1 MIELLPPLT
10 ADSIGFASLAAMCVL
25 AAWYIPAAFPLTLA
39 AASAVLALSWL
50 HPAELAVLAAFM
62 VPPYVVARWSWGRP
76 ERADG
81 KVIVA
86 AIALQ
91 TAMFLVIKGYPGAR
105 LLQPWDSP
113 VAVVGI
119 SYMLFRQL
127 QLMIDAPNMGD
138 LRLTPYRYLT
148 WILAFWTLLAGPIQR
163 YAAFVEGLEGIHR
176 PGRDE
181 ALAAAHRAVNGFIKA
196 FVLAPVLLAPSKI
209 SLLARLGSGWLD
221 LTVVFYAFP
230 FYLYLNFSGYTD
242 MMIGIARLC
251 GFTTLPENF
260 NAPYLARNC
269 QEFWG
274 RWHMSLSGWIRD
286 YLFAPLS
293 LAIHRRLPARYH
305 SLALAAAVLLTFIVV
320 GGWHG
325 TTGAFFL
332 FGLMHG
338 VGVLVVALWDGM
350 LKKKLGRAGRK
361 AFVEKPWVRATAVVL
376 TFHYVAVAM
385 MLVNN
390 SLGEIR
396 VSLTAFLHL

>member
-1 MIELLPPLT
+1 MIGPLPPLA
-10 ADSIGFASLAAMCVL
+10 ADGIGFASLASLCIL
-25 AAWYIPAAFPLTLA
+25 AAWYAPAAFPLVLA
-39 AASAVLALSWL
+39 TASAVVALSWL
-50 HPAELAVLAAFM
+50 HGLDLAVLAVFL
-62 VPPYVVARWSWGRP
+62 VPPYAVARWTWGRP

-91 TAMFLVIKGYPGAR
+91 TAMFLVIKGYPGAS
-105 LLQPWDSP
+105 LLQPWAQP

-138 LRLTPYRYLT
+138 VKLTPYRYLT
-148 WILAFWTLLAGPIQR
+148 WLLAFWTLLAGPIQR
-163 YAAFVEGLEGIHR
+163 YGDFVAGLKGVHR

-196 FVLAPVLLAPSKI
+196 FVLAPVLLGPSKVT
-209 SLLARLGSGWLD
+209 LLARPGSDWLD
-221 LTVVFYAFP
+221 LAVIFYTFP
-230 FYLYLNFSGYTD
+230 FYLYLNFAGYTD

-274 RWHMSLSGWIRD
+274 RWHMSLSSWIRD

-293 LAIHRRLPARYH
+293 LAIHRRLPARFH
-305 SLALAAAVLLTFIVV
+305 SLALAAAVMMTFVVV
-320 GGWHG
+320 GAWHG
-325 TTGAFFL
+325 TTGAFIV

-338 VGVLVVALWDGM
+338 VGVLAVAVWDGL
-350 LKKKLGRAGRK
+350 LKKRLGRAARK
-361 AFVEKPWVRATAVVL
+361 AFVERPWVRVTATVL
-376 TFHYVAVAM
+376 TFHYVAAAM
-385 MLVNN
+385 ALVNN
-390 SLGEIR
+390 SLEEIT
-396 VSLTAFLHL
+396 VSLSAFLRL

>member
-1 MIELLPPLT
+1 MIDLLPPLA
-10 ADSIGFASLAAMCVL
+10 ADSIGFASLASLCIL
-25 AAWYIPAAFPLTLA
+25 AAWYAPAAFPLALA
-39 AASAVLALSWL
+39 ATSTVVALSWL
-50 HPAELAVLAAFM
+50 HAIDLAVLAVFL

-86 AIALQ
+86 AITLQ
-91 TAMFLVIKGYPGAR
+91 TAMFLVIKGYPGAQ
-105 LLQPWDSP
+105 LLQPWNQP

-127 QLMIDAPNMGD
+127 QLMIDAPNMGEV
-138 LRLTPYRYLT
+138 RLTPYRYLT
-148 WILAFWTLLAGPIQR
+148 WLLAFWTLLAGPIQR
-163 YAAFVEGLEGIHR
+163 YNAFVEGLAGIHR

-181 ALAAAHRAVNGFIKA
+181 ALAAAHRTVNGFIKA
-196 FVLAPVLLAPSKI
+196 FVLAPVLLGPSKI
-209 SLLARLGSGWLD
+209 SLLARPGSDWLD
-221 LTVVFYAFP
+221 LAVVFYAFP

-269 QEFWG
+269 QDFWG

-286 YLFAPLS
+286 YLFTPLS
-293 LAIHRRLPARYH
+293 LAIHRRLPAKYH
-305 SLALAAAVLLTFIVV
+305 ALALAAAVLLTFVVV

-325 TTGAFFL
+325 TTGAFVV

-338 VGVLVVALWDGM
+338 IGVLAVALWDGL
-350 LKKKLGRAGRK
+350 LKKRLGRAGRK
-361 AFVEKPWVRATAVVL
+361 AFVEKPWVRVAAVAL
-376 TFHYVAVAM
+376 TFHYVAAAM

-390 SLGEIR
+390 SLAEITGGLAALLR
-396 VSLTAFLHL
+396 L